1 MKFIKPS
8 VEIITE
14 HDLFKRIEI
23 GARTCYKSESKA
35 TDESAQKM
43 IPALIKRGHESPLEH
58 SNIIVVCDSVAS
70 VDMKVA
76 INTYRNSVG
85 KPNVFRQSVDP
96 ELGLLCYV
104 WSGNLRA
111 WRDLCRYN
119 TDSALLYSLFH
130 NYPGFEDIELTSGHV
145 NGKAAFCNEYESD
158 RHSIITARFICDRGV
173 SHELVRH
180 RVLSYCVDGDTVL
193 YSHGAAAKHW
203 TVKQLYEWQNDSLRS
218 GRIKL
223 MNIRSCN
230 EETGELV
237 ANKIVRVV
245 KTGIKNCY
253 RLRTQSGRELT
264 CTADHQ
270 ILTPTGY
277 IPLSKLSVGDCV
289 MSNGLPLIENKEW
302 IYNYY
307 IVQNHTRKETA
318 EAIGCCETTLYKA
331 FQRFGIKKPLGDRP
345 NHHPGHGQKGMFSPE
360 SIEQLR
366 ELHRGENN
374 PQYKHNIDDL
384 TDNGGRFRSRKVIDI
399 DRCSV
404 CGAIEHLEVHHIDHN
419 PKNFSPD
426 NLEVLCSAHHHQ
438 RHGVTSPLAVF
449 SDPIIFIE
457 PVGEREVYDVQ
468 MTAPYHNFVANGIV
482 VHNCQESTRYVNYK
496 EGLTLIEPW
505 WWPQEQET
513 SDTALVRMACQ
524 AAEDAY
530 CSMINSGC
538 SPQKARCVLPNM
550 LKTEVVATGTVEQ
563 WKTLVLPLRLS
574 KAAHPDIRRLMELFC
589 QQLGWDPDEFRK

>member
-14 HDLFKRIEI
+14 PDLFKRIEI
-23 GARTCYKSESKA
+23 GARCCYKSESKI

-85 KPNVFRQSVDP
+85 KPNVFRQSIDP

-130 NYPGFEDIELTSGHV
+130 NYPGFEDIELTSGYV

-180 RVLSYCVDGDTVL
+180 RCLS
-193 YSHGAAAKHW
+193 
-203 TVKQLYEWQNDSLRS
+203 
-218 GRIKL
+218 
-223 MNIRSCN
+223 
-230 EETGELV
+230 
-237 ANKIVRVV
+237 
-245 KTGIKNCY
+245 
-253 RLRTQSGRELT
+253 
-264 CTADHQ
+264 
-270 ILTPTGY
+270 
-277 IPLSKLSVGDCV
+277 
-289 MSNGLPLIENKEW
+289 
-302 IYNYY
+302 
-307 IVQNHTRKETA
+307 
-318 EAIGCCETTLYKA
+318 
-331 FQRFGIKKPLGDRP
+331 
-345 NHHPGHGQKGMFSPE
+345 FS
-360 SIEQLR
+360 
-366 ELHRGENN
+366 
-374 PQYKHNIDDL
+374 
-384 TDNGGRFRSRKVIDI
+384 
-399 DRCSV
+399 
-404 CGAIEHLEVHHIDHN
+404 
-419 PKNFSPD
+419 
-426 NLEVLCSAHHHQ
+426 
-438 RHGVTSPLAVF
+438 
-449 SDPIIFIE
+449 
-457 PVGEREVYDVQ
+457 
-468 MTAPYHNFVANGIV
+468 
-482 VHNCQESTRYVNYK
+482 QESTRYCRY
-496 EGLTLIEPW
+496 EDGLMFIEPW